1 VRTSILLGLFVLGC
15 ASAPP
20 PAPAAPPPIVEPPPI
35 VGPPAEDFPRSSI
48 AAILAHRQ
56 ELALTSD
63 QLDVLGQ
70 RDDALA
76 KEDAPLRA
84 RLAAGTSSS
93 TLQSSPTPSAGMGGG
108 RHGGGHHGGQH
119 PQQSTGHAP
128 DPLTQIDDNDTR
140 AYLEIEEKVLTE
152 AQRPRAREI
161 ASAYREALYDRQHPS
176 ASRGGQDAGSLAR

>member
-1 VRTSILLGLFVLGC
+1 VRTSTLVCLFVLGC

-20 PAPAAPPPIVEPPPI
+20 PAPAAPPPI

-56 ELALTSD
+56 ELQLTSD
-63 QLDVLGQ
+63 QLDALGQ

-76 KEDAPLRA
+76 KEDAPIRA
-84 RLAAGTSSS
+84 RMAAGTSTS
-93 TLQSSPTPSAGMGGG
+93 TAQSSPPPSSGMGGG
-108 RHGGGHHGGQH
+108 RHGHHGGQR
-119 PQQSTGHAP
+119 PQQSTAHAP

>member
-1 VRTSILLGLFVLGC
+1 VRTSTLACLWVLGC

-20 PAPAAPPPIVEPPPI
+20 PVPAAPPPLVAPPE
-35 VGPPAEDFPRSSI
+35 ADFPRSSI

-56 ELALTSD
+56 ELELTSD
-63 QLDVLGQ
+63 QVDALSR

-76 KEDAPLRA
+76 KEDAPLQA
-84 RLAAGTSSS
+84 RLAAGTSSPTS
-93 TLQSSPTPSAGMGGG
+93 SSPSPSTGMGGG
-108 RHGGGHHGGQH
+108 RHGRRGGQR
-119 PQQSTGHAP
+119 PQPAAHAS
-128 DPLTQIDDNDTR
+128 DPLSQIDDNDTR

-161 ASAYREALYDRQHPS
+161 ASAFREALYDRQHPS

>member
-1 VRTSILLGLFVLGC
+1 MRTSTLVCLFVLGC

-20 PAPAAPPPIVEPPPI
+20 PAPPASPPSVA
-35 VGPPAEDFPRSSI
+35 PPAEDFPRSSI

-56 ELALTSD
+56 ELELTSD
-63 QLDVLGQ
+63 QLDALGR

-84 RLAAGTSSS
+84 RLAAGTSSPTSSS
-93 TLQSSPTPSAGMGGG
+93 TRSAGMGGG
-108 RHGGGHHGGQH
+108 RHGHHGGQRGQPTLH
-119 PQQSTGHAP
+119 GP
-128 DPLTQIDDNDTR
+128 DPLTQLDDNDTR

-176 ASRGGQDAGSLAR
+176 TSRGGQDASSLAR